1 MTNVILIAGHFAVGD
16 HRDQPVAGGESSGF
30 CCTTS
35 SPFWTAFF
43 RLPAQFPADI
53 PSNLR
58 TVQEVQKKL
67 ERLRQQNERLV
78 PQKAEADKHLS
89 KTICR
94 SLIL

>member
-1 MTNVILIAGHFAVGD
+1 MAQQVTLYESNGPTPFKQLQPILERVQIEFRSLVQLSACLRP
-16 HRDQPVAGGESSGF
+16 RDDV
-30 CCTTS
+30 
-35 SPFWTAFF
+35 
-43 RLPAQFPADI
+43 DI

-58 TVQEVQKKL
+58 SVQEVQKKL

-78 PQKAEADKHLS
+78 PQKAEADEHLS